1 MQIFAGTVEHVFLGA
16 GYFGVAMK
24 VAIDFR
30 VNKEQLEFSGVAH
43 IDLLVSGYPGVSEL
57 RTTAAELG

>member
-1 MQIFAGTVEHVFLGA
+1 MSIFAGTVEHVFFGA

-30 VNKEQLEFSGVAH
+30 GNEEQLGFSGVAH
-43 IDLLVSGYPGVSEL
+43 IDLLPGVSW
-57 RTTAAELG
+57 GV

>member
-1 MQIFAGTVEHVFLGA
+1 MSIFAGTVEHVFFGA

-30 VNKEQLEFSGVAH
+30 GNKEQLGFSGVAH
-43 IDLLVSGYPGVSEL
+43 IDLLPGVSW
-57 RTTAAELG
+57 GV

>member
-1 MQIFAGTVEHVFLGA
+1 MWKIYEYICWYSGTCFLGA

-30 VNKEQLEFSGVAH
+30 GNKEQLGFSGVAH
-43 IDLLVSGYPGVSEL
+43 IDLLPGVSW
-57 RTTAAELG
+57 GV